1 MLFVFVIALYVFLM
15 EKLSEFFNQDYYL
28 NLSQKIKKIYSKF
41 EEEKFYNE
49 AINDLEKYELMQ
61 RLRNTSLLLNKYL
74 TTNYRKDIEL
84 LKELVKDEKS
94 HFRNL
99 VFPDY
104 VQLFG
109 IDDEKFSLDALVYFT
124 QFGSSEFAIRHF
136 LKKDLNETLKVM
148 ENWSLSENHH
158 VRRLSSEGSRCRL
171 PWSFKLV
178 EIEKNPHLT
187 SKIIN
192 HLKEDNE
199 LYVKKSAANHLND
212 FSKKTPE
219 FVLNTLKTWDF
230 SNEHSFW
237 IAKHATRTLIKQG
250 DVETLYLFGFSNQL
264 KIKIEDFKLNKNAIQ
279 LGETLTF
286 SFGIQSE
293 SDTNQSLVI
302 DYAIHYL
309 KKSGVHSKKVF
320 KLKIENLKANDKIF
334 ITKNQVFKDFTTRK
348 HYAGEHF
355 IELLINGNVYKKEA
369 FYLT

>member
-1 MLFVFVIALYVFLM
+1 M
-15 EKLSEFFNQDYYL
+15 EKLSDFFNRKYYFD
-28 NLSQKIKKIYSKF
+28 LSQKVKKIFSKF
-41 EEEKFYNE
+41 EDENFYNE

-74 TTNYRKDIEL
+74 TNHYRKDVEL
-84 LKELVKDEKS
+84 LKELVKDEKP

-109 IDDEKFSLDALVYFT
+109 IDDEDFSLHALTYFT
-124 QFGSSEFAIRHF
+124 QFGSSEFAIRYF
-136 LKKDLNETLKVM
+136 LKKDLNKTLKVM
-148 ENWSLSENHH
+148 EDWSLSDNHH
-158 VRRLSSEGSRCRL
+158 IRRLSSEGSRCRL
-171 PWSFKLV
+171 PWSFKLTEV
-178 EIEKNPHLT
+178 ERKPQLT

-192 HLKEDNE
+192 NLKEDKE
-199 LYVKKSAANHLND
+199 LYVKKSVANHLND

-219 FVLNTLKTWDF
+219 FVLNTLKNWDF
-230 SNEHSFW
+230 TNNNSFW

-250 DVETLYLFGFSNQL
+250 DIETLNLFGFSDQL
-264 KIKIEDFKLNKNAIQ
+264 KIKVVDFKLNKNSIR

-286 SFGIQSE
+286 SFSIQSE
-293 SDTNQSLVI
+293 SDKNQNLVI
-302 DYAIHYL
+302 DYAIHYF

-320 KLKIENLKANDKIF
+320 KLKTENLKAKDKI
-334 ITKNQVFKDFTTRK
+334 IISKNQVFKDFTTRK
-348 HYAGEHF
+348 HYAGKHF